1 MSCYKVT
8 RMVAA
13 INMPIKLPFATNAEL
28 FAESLSEVVESEE
41 ELEVDAALS
50 GPQSNS
56 QKDVVV
62 LNAPANIIAG
72 LPVGLS
78 FSSRNRI
85 DSESISPKVRSA

>member
-1 MSCYKVT
+1 MTK
-8 RMVAA
+8 MVAA
-13 INMPIKLPFATNAEL
+13 INMLIKLPFATNAEL
-28 FAESLSEVVESEE
+28 FAESLSEVVESEAVSK
-41 ELEVDAALS
+41 VDAVLS

-62 LNAPANIIAG
+62 LNAPAKIIAG

>member
-1 MSCYKVT
+1 MTK
-8 RMVAA
+8 MVAD
-13 INMPIKLPFATNAEL
+13 INMLIKLPFATNAEL
-28 FAESLSEVVESEE
+28 FAESLSEVVESEAVS
-41 ELEVDAALS
+41 EVDAVLS

-62 LNAPANIIAG
+62 LNAPAKIIAG